1 MPRSF
6 EKCYPSGGNTIMMI
20 AGYALV
26 IVGIILLFVCIPYW
40 AWLALLGVGL
50 MIAGVL
56 LLRISKAWR

>member
-1 MPRSF
+1 M
-6 EKCYPSGGNTIMMI
+6 MMI

-26 IVGIILLFVCIPYW
+26 IVGIILLFVCIPCW